1 MQDLLFWFQAIQRL
15 TDYDGQVI
23 QRICTILNQLFC
35 KGQEFD
41 EMMEELKRFRETAKR
56 EDIFRE
62 NEGRSYAQIFTKTLY
77 KRLPENV

>member
-1 MQDLLFWFQAIQRL
+1 MCMNNLIVWFQAIQRL
-15 TDYDGQVI
+15 TGYDGQVI
-23 QRICTILNQLFC
+23 QSICTIMNRLFC

-62 NEGRSYAQIFTKTLY
+62 NEGRNYA
-77 KRLPENV
+77 